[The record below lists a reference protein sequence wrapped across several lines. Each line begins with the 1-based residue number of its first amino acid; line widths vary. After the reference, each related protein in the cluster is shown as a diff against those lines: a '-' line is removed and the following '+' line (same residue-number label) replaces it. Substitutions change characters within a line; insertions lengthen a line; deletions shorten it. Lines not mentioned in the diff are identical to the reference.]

1 MGSDAE
7 DDPNGRGGAVWTARS
22 WLPVETL
29 AALATVNEQC
39 LALMCEQAAAL
50 APGEGQRLWA
60 ELRSLWCELDAA
72 ARRRAAE
79 CPCLLIDCGFLDAV
93 RWSSAHVREV
103 HDQERTVAAYF
114 TVAHTSEVAR
124 VVLAYAWHLV
134 RSQPAAA
141 RLLIGVSVHCAQRIA
156 ACPLP
161 RMMELAQ
168 IRPHWLQPRWADR
181 PQVWRRLLQA
191 AGSSDPAALE
201 EIRLRALPLL
211 AAEVRAHTRRNK
223 DLPVM

>member
-7 DDPNGRGGAVWTARS
+7 GDPNDRAEAVWTTRS

-29 AALATVNEQC
+29 AALAAINEQC
-39 LALMCEQAAAL
+39 LTLMCEQAAAL
-50 APGEGQRLWA
+50 APGEGHRLWG
-60 ELRSLWCELDAA
+60 ELHSLWCGLDAA
-72 ARRRAAE
+72 ARGRAAE
-79 CPCLLIDCGFLDAV
+79 CPCLLIDCGFLDAA
-93 RWSSAHVREV
+93 RWGSAHVSEV
-103 HDQERTVAAYF
+103 HDQERTVAGFF

-141 RLLIGVSVHCAQRIA
+141 RLLLGVSAHCAQRIA

-168 IRPHWLQPRWADR
+168 IRAHWLQPRWADR
-181 PQVWRRLLQA
+181 PQVWRRLLLA
-191 AGSSDPAALE
+191 ASSSDPAALE

-211 AAEVRAHTRRNK
+211 AADVRAQARRNK
-223 DLPVM
+223 DLAVM

>member
-1 MGSDAE
+1 MMSAE
-7 DDPNGRGGAVWTARS
+7 GDPQGGGETVWNARS
-22 WLPVETL
+22 WLPPETL
-29 AALATVNEQC
+29 AALAAVNEQC

-50 APGEGQRLWA
+50 TPGEGQRLWA
-60 ELRSLWCELDAA
+60 ELRPMWCELDAGS
-72 ARRRAAE
+72 RRRAAE
-79 CPCLLIDCGFLDAV
+79 CPCLLVDCGFSDST
-93 RWSSAHVREV
+93 RWGSTQAREV
-103 HDQERTVAAYF
+103 RDEERTLAAFF
-114 TVAHTSEVAR
+114 TVAHTSDVAR

-134 RSQPAAA
+134 SSQPAAA

-161 RMMELAQ
+161 WMMELAQ

-181 PQVWRRLLQA
+181 PQVWRRLLLA
-191 AGSSDPAALE
+191 ARSSDPAALD

-211 AAEVRAHTRRNK
+211 AAEVRAQARRNK